1 MTEHSKEQDFG
12 LDAFF
17 DAARNQPP
25 MPSGDFMAR
34 IMADAEAVQA
44 GFGAVA
50 PVVADRPGVW
60 ASLSALFGGL
70 VGVGGMATAALAGVW
85 IGFAGVGGI
94 DAYWPGAASEAGLA
108 SVDLMPAGTFLSAA
122 LEGN

>member
-1 MTEHSKEQDFG
+1 MTEHSKEKNFG

-34 IMADAEAVQA
+34 ILADAEGVQA
-44 GFGAVA
+44 GFGTTPVKTEA
-50 PVVADRPGVW
+50 PGLW
-60 ASLSALFGGL
+60 ASLSALFGGI

-94 DAYWPGAASEAGLA
+94 DAYWPGAASEATIA